1 MLNKSNFA
9 VFLVLFSCLLPILS
23 HATDTRGLRV
33 VAKDPASGQQAEVS
47 LYNKSYAV
55 IIGIDQYQNLPA
67 DRQLSYAVKDAK
79 GVAQALAKNYRFDKI
94 FTLYNKDA
102 TKEQIM
108 KLLTVQLP
116 KEIGKND
123 SLFVF
128 WAGHGNQEL
137 TPEGEIGFLIPY
149 DGSADEVY
157 RNVTMTEIR
166 DTISRIVPAKHVFY
180 AMDACYSGL
189 LTTRAVDSKPRRDL
203 AYLKEITKERVRQ
216 VLTAGA
222 RDQQVLDGGPSG
234 HSVFTGRL
242 IEILEASGDF
252 ITANEIQAILK
263 ERVFNDAKG
272 RGYVQTPSF
281 GSLSGNGDFVFVPN
295 IQQKVQDNKA
305 ELARLEAELKQLEVR
320 ESEAK
325 RKQNEQ
331 QLRDAEQARK
341 TVEERVKAEQLRQ
354 QRLVEEQQRID
365 AETKER
371 KRLQSLKLEDEKRL
385 AALKADLEKRKQN
398 LQLSGASSSIE
409 SAVAEIK
416 KLHTR
421 MQEIESTL
429 ERELAPTR
437 QQVLLRYSQKI
448 ADLDRQQQSEF
459 ETRQEYTDRIQKQKD
474 DLQALR
480 DKELASLDV
489 RTLTEQQVTPLKEQ
503 ILKLAR
509 QEYSIPSE
517 QLLAQLGKYDAEKQ
531 VFPVQIATKP
541 GQGTQLA
548 SASIVKIPKKEAPDF
563 KKLFEAGLIRFE
575 MSSKISK
582 DNTPIVVT
590 TVLHDPNGKQ
600 YELPF
605 IDSVTGMEFSYVK
618 GGCFK
623 MGSAPG
629 AEDEKPVHEVCVDD
643 FFMGRTE
650 VTQGQWKK
658 IMGTNPSYFKSC
670 GDNCPVENVSWDDTQ
685 NFLEKLNAIT
695 GRQKYQANNPVWE
708 RLSGRIY
715 RLPTEAEWEYAARGA
730 GMYDDLEAMGKEIEL
745 TRKGFSVCDGFKK
758 GEILG
763 KVERATCKDPL
774 LRGEALTA
782 VLREKSDD
790 YLQTVKY
797 FAWLHNNSND
807 KTHQVASKPYQNR
820 LYLYDMLGNV
830 REWVQDCMPRDCSN
844 ERILKG
850 GAWFDDP
857 SNVSPIRRYVA
868 NRDVVQEQNGFRV
881 ILPAGAANYKST
893 LIDYKVISAPAKA
906 TTRSGVASLNT
917 RRLASK
923 TVNNNLIND
932 DLINGAI
939 EGFYI
944 SLIDSN
950 RFDKVIKNCSSSFDF
965 EITPI
970 IESIEVLKNYDYIDR
985 ERGILVTKVRVKY
998 ETNNNKLN
1006 TKSYFMTE
1014 NYMESYVVFK
1024 NFPQI
1029 AIAENIKRVLAV
1041 TLNAAA
1047 GKISTD
1053 L

>member
-1 MLNKSNFA
+1 MRFFI
-9 VFLVLFSCLLPILS
+9 VFLFVFTLVCNSL
-23 HATDTRGLRV
+23 AAETRGLRV
-33 VAKDPASGQQAEVS
+33 VAKDPASGQQAEVP

-67 DRQLSYAVKDAK
+67 DRQLSYAVRDAK

-157 RNVTMTEIR
+157 RNVTMTEVR

-320 ESEAK
+320 EAEAK

-341 TVEERVKAEQLRQ
+341 AVEERVKAEQLRQ
-354 QRLVEEQQRID
+354 QRLAEEQQRIE
-365 AETKER
+365 AEAKER

-385 AALKADLEKRKQN
+385 ALLKADLEKRRQN
-398 LQLSGASSSIE
+398 LQLSGASTSIE

-416 KLHTR
+416 KLHAR

-437 QQVLLRYSQKI
+437 QQILQRYSQKI

-480 DKELASLDV
+480 DKELAGLDV
-489 RTLTEQQVTPLKEQ
+489 RTLAEQQVAPLKEQ
-503 ILKLAR
+503 ILKLAQ
-509 QEYSIPSE
+509 QEYSISSE

-531 VFPVQIATKP
+531 AFPVQVATR
-541 GQGTQLA
+541 QGKGVQLA
-548 SASIVKIPKKEAPDF
+548 STGMLKISKKEAPDF

-582 DNTPIVVT
+582 DSIPIVVST
-590 TVLHDPNGKQ
+590 ILHDPSGKQ

-605 IDSVTGMEFSYVK
+605 VDPVTGMEFSFVK

-623 MGSAPG
+623 MGNDKGAP
-629 AEDEKPVHEVCVDD
+629 DERPTHVACVDD
-643 FFMGRTE
+643 FFIGRTE
-650 VTQGQWKK
+650 VTQGQWKQ
-658 IMGTNPSYFKSC
+658 IMGTNPSHFESC
-670 GDNCPVENVSWDDTQ
+670 GDNCPVENVNWDDAQ
-685 NFLEKLNAIT
+685 SFLAKLNVTT
-695 GRQKYQANNPVWE
+695 GHREYQTSNTIWD
-708 RLSGRIY
+708 RLAGRIY
-715 RLPTEAEWEYAARGA
+715 RLPTETEWEYAARNGGQNWISEGHLA
-730 GMYDDLEAMGKEIEL
+730 EIKQLEKEIEM
-745 TRKGFSVCDGFKK
+745 TSKGFDSCDVPEKEGEAKKGWCKSFDPNDLAIQAALKEKREDLETMKRNYSLSGEGMLVFTHNIFGWIWEQGKESKTHNVGELIPNRFNLFDTIGNVSEWTTSCYQSYPVKQQTIPSNECKYVFRGGSFKSDPVRISTASRFKGSSKYSANDLGFRIVISVQPYIPSEGHFNARLDYFKK
-758 GEILG
+758 ELSNI
-763 KVERATCKDPL
+763 EFHNDDNYATIIKNNLQFSYTFKLLKQNNKDPYYEL
-774 LRGEALTA
+774 NNINSN
-782 VLREKSDD
+782 EKNKWRLPSRKELDWYYSLIKTFYDVYAINIDYFYIAISD
-790 YLQTVKY
+790 TN
-797 FAWLHNNSND
+797 NNSNSHLCYNFKKN
-807 KTHQVASKPYQNR
+807 KTIECF
-820 LYLYDMLGNV
+820 NV
-830 REWVQDCMPRDCSN
+830 
-844 ERILKG
+844 
-850 GAWFDDP
+850 
-857 SNVSPIRRYVA
+857 
-868 NRDVVQEQNGFRV
+868 
-881 ILPAGAANYKST
+881 
-893 LIDYKVISAPAKA
+893 
-906 TTRSGVASLNT
+906 
-917 RRLASK
+917 
-923 TVNNNLIND
+923 
-932 DLINGAI
+932 
-939 EGFYI
+939 
-944 SLIDSN
+944 
-950 RFDKVIKNCSSSFDF
+950 
-965 EITPI
+965 
-970 IESIEVLKNYDYIDR
+970 
-985 ERGILVTKVRVKY
+985 
-998 ETNNNKLN
+998 TNN
-1006 TKSYFMTE
+1006 
-1014 NYMESYVVFK
+1014 
-1024 NFPQI
+1024 Q
-1029 AIAENIKRVLAV
+1029 AIMLPVR
-1041 TLNAAA
+1041 
-1047 GKISTD
+1047 
-1053 L
+1053 